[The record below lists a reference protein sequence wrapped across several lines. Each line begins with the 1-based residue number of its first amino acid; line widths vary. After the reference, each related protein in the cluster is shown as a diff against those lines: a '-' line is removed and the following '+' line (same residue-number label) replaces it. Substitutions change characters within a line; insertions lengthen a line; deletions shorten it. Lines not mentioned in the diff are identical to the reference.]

1 MLVYESISVV
11 LARVRSE
18 FVDRAVSYTVSNA
31 DITRHFVLASNT
43 LAWAQTAKRLTL
55 NFAPPDVGVI
65 GKVNITLKL
74 HTTATC
80 DAACQSG
87 AGVESVAFEFEYL
100 DDKTPQLQ
108 AYYPSQVMLSEV
120 DTITVNILK
129 FDNAVASDLVVLFNL
144 PGSSSTVVAP
154 GLTRSNSGRITFS
167 TPAVGSV
174 AVAGEGE
181 IVLRW
186 NNGAH
191 TLRAPFTFV
200 QPPTP
205 TLSLPVP
212 AEGPATGGTS
222 IVLVVK
228 NLPVAHGDAGWVR
241 PSDLKCSFSD
251 PSAVLAP
258 TLGEV
263 TKVYYSSRDA
273 SKIAVTAPGMVNAGR
288 SELSVY
294 LPAIP
299 TFNAVSKT
307 EDGGDVY
314 FKFQAA
320 NDAIVESFQPVAGYA
335 SGGMTVKATLRN
347 WPSSIAFSSTQEVR
361 ATVGAAAQPAVVK
374 SVSTSP
380 ADASDPTSSLNSVVE
395 VVMPMISVGARR
407 RLIFGNTQTITLTSE
422 LETFSVASFDFRFWP
437 RPVNPPSIVS
447 IVPEQLPLAL
457 RQIMRMRIANIG
469 QINHAQDLDV
479 TVGGRKATVVDFNM
493 FNGYSVV
500 YARSPILDQTGS
512 VTVVVSNVNAPDT
525 AEFSVDVFD
534 PYKPEV
540 IFASPTAGSAAG
552 GTLLSEF
559 RPADLSDIRVE
570 VGGVTLDSTAVGAQ
584 ALTGRSNTYQLKF
597 GCPSLGTER
606 KDANIIVTTPSN
618 SAILARTLFEYT
630 PPTDPRIVLQIPQAG
645 GQLGGDR
652 VSFTIINTDLALAQS
667 ARIYFGSAAATS
679 LSASMDAASTAR
691 AVLTCT
697 APAQQQAGDASGVV
711 MLNNFNLTFQFHFIA
726 PPEPSVES
734 ILPATVASTGGE
746 EVTLVVRSLP
756 VFASASELV
765 VKMGNSYASVSAAT
779 VTEDDEDLHEIIAT
793 SPAIAPGTATV
804 EVFVSSF
811 SYLKAV
817 GTIDV
822 INAAVPNVDGLPKPS
837 SGPTTGG
844 TVVYV
849 AVKAFPVVESASD
862 VGFACDG
869 KDGSVESLLDS
880 TEEQLRVQLR
890 TPVATQAGAV
900 TCSVFPAADPT
911 NMASFDFQYQK
922 PLALRIASLVPRAQ
936 QILVQFGTQ
945 VQVAAHSVFS
955 SNEKETIFF
964 VKAAAVASPGQVS
977 VSVSH
982 VSDMSR
988 VASRMLV
995 YKARPKPRI
1004 FSLMPARAAR
1014 DGKDENGNATTARIS
1029 VRNFPVVTET
1039 SSLLVAFGDVQA
1051 TVQEIVQSTEDATT
1065 VVELVPAAAS
1075 AGKVVVSVSHRVDVA
1090 LGSGTAKFTY
1100 LGTDPKLQYVFPRK
1114 VTVEGGKRLK
1124 IALENVRRTRDY
1136 STSEVTVSLSGR
1148 PCTVQSV
1155 SGTSGQ
1161 VMSIVVLTPD
1171 SGLVAGAASGVVQ
1184 LDGFADT
1191 AFGVTLLAASAP
1203 SIKFIFPTSAANLGN
1218 TKVTVLVSNFPK
1230 GVTAQQLFVRF
1241 GSAVGTV
1248 TSVRQVGSGDYPET
1262 IVVMRAPPS
1271 TRSSVTLSVETLDGT
1286 KKATA
1291 PFKYFAPCNFD
1302 EFCPLK
1308 GGKETD
1314 NEELIRN
1321 PPADT
1326 KCSMKYCMDP
1336 PPLPI
1341 VSAVVPATDI
1351 TNFGGEPMSVTIQ
1364 NFPVVSAASDVRA
1377 SFGTVTG
1384 IVRAVKLSTATST
1397 TLELVTPAMTAVGDV
1412 KISLAHLTSARRTVA
1427 TFTATFYAEAVAFP
1441 PRE

>member
-1 MLVYESISVV
+1 
-11 LARVRSE
+11 
-18 FVDRAVSYTVSNA
+18 
-31 DITRHFVLASNT
+31 
-43 LAWAQTAKRLTL
+43 
-55 NFAPPDVGVI
+55 
-65 GKVNITLKL
+65 
-74 HTTATC
+74 
-80 DAACQSG
+80 
-87 AGVESVAFEFEYL
+87 
-100 DDKTPQLQ
+100 
-108 AYYPSQVMLSEV
+108 
-120 DTITVNILK
+120 
-129 FDNAVASDLVVLFNL
+129 
-144 PGSSSTVVAP
+144 
-154 GLTRSNSGRITFS
+154 
-167 TPAVGSV
+167 
-174 AVAGEGE
+174 
-181 IVLRW
+181 
-186 NNGAH
+186 
-191 TLRAPFTFV
+191 
-200 QPPTP
+200 
-205 TLSLPVP
+205 
-212 AEGPATGGTS
+212 
-222 IVLVVK
+222 
-228 NLPVAHGDAGWVR
+228 VAHGDAGWVR

-552 GTLLSEF
+552 GTLVSVLLEFFDTATSADLQASAAVGDTTLAAPSVLRVVRVSRDVQRAQVQMPPGPAVGGVASVRLSVGSDADSFDFTYSSLPDGAATLVSAQPVSLRFSRYGGSTLRVLLGNFFSTGIADTSARFVSAQDASESAGTSATVVTSQPATGGAFSVEVDVPAMVPGTYNVIVEPKSRTSNRATISVTLVEVQPVVDVLLPSTGPADTQLLLQLSEF

-597 GCPSLGTER
+597 GCSSLGTER

-618 SAILARTLFEYT
+618 SAILARTVFEYT

-844 TVVYV
+844 RSHKHGV
-849 AVKAFPVVESASD
+849 
-862 VGFACDG
+862 
-869 KDGSVESLLDS
+869 
-880 TEEQLRVQLR
+880 LR
-890 TPVATQAGAV
+890 
-900 TCSVFPAADPT
+900 F
-911 NMASFDFQYQK
+911 
-922 PLALRIASLVPRAQ
+922 
-936 QILVQFGTQ
+936 
-945 VQVAAHSVFS
+945 
-955 SNEKETIFF
+955 
-964 VKAAAVASPGQVS
+964 S
-977 VSVSH
+977 VSEAACIAYCLVGPSVSFCDWRL
-982 VSDMSR
+982 S
-988 VASRMLV
+988 VAR
-995 YKARPKPRI
+995 ARP
-1004 FSLMPARAAR
+1004 
-1014 DGKDENGNATTARIS
+1014 
-1029 VRNFPVVTET
+1029 
-1039 SSLLVAFGDVQA
+1039 
-1051 TVQEIVQSTEDATT
+1051 
-1065 VVELVPAAAS
+1065 
-1075 AGKVVVSVSHRVDVA
+1075 
-1090 LGSGTAKFTY
+1090 
-1100 LGTDPKLQYVFPRK
+1100 
-1114 VTVEGGKRLK
+1114 
-1124 IALENVRRTRDY
+1124 
-1136 STSEVTVSLSGR
+1136 
-1148 PCTVQSV
+1148 
-1155 SGTSGQ
+1155 
-1161 VMSIVVLTPD
+1161 
-1171 SGLVAGAASGVVQ
+1171 
-1184 LDGFADT
+1184 
-1191 AFGVTLLAASAP
+1191 
-1203 SIKFIFPTSAANLGN
+1203 
-1218 TKVTVLVSNFPK
+1218 
-1230 GVTAQQLFVRF
+1230 
-1241 GSAVGTV
+1241 
-1248 TSVRQVGSGDYPET
+1248 
-1262 IVVMRAPPS
+1262 
-1271 TRSSVTLSVETLDGT
+1271 
-1286 KKATA
+1286 
-1291 PFKYFAPCNFD
+1291 
-1302 EFCPLK
+1302 
-1308 GGKETD
+1308 
-1314 NEELIRN
+1314 
-1321 PPADT
+1321 
-1326 KCSMKYCMDP
+1326 
-1336 PPLPI
+1336 
-1341 VSAVVPATDI
+1341 
-1351 TNFGGEPMSVTIQ
+1351 
-1364 NFPVVSAASDVRA
+1364 
-1377 SFGTVTG
+1377 
-1384 IVRAVKLSTATST
+1384 
-1397 TLELVTPAMTAVGDV
+1397 
-1412 KISLAHLTSARRTVA
+1412 
-1427 TFTATFYAEAVAFP
+1427 
-1441 PRE
+1441 